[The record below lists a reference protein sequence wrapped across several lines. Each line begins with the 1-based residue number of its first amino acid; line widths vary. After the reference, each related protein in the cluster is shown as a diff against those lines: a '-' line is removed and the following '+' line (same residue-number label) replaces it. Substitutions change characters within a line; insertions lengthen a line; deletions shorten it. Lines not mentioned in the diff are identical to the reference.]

1 MRRLGAFKCAIG
13 FAFFVCAVTS
23 TAAGRAQTAPHTDA
37 DTDTAAAPAA
47 IVLPTVT
54 PTGEPGAATTPSRLT
69 LRRPTEKDGP
79 LVDRAREIDAIL
91 AEAAQDLG
99 LSLDVGRRGAEAAQ
113 ARDVDVAESARG
125 LSAWIF
131 SPRIERDGSEL
142 LVRIVAVAP
151 GSRVVMVR
159 AERVSVE
166 RMPVRLV
173 VMLRDLVRAA
183 PGKGHGAGGTEPDPA
198 GASPSPAAATPAR
211 VRSDGRA
218 VLGISAAAY
227 GGFLGYALQR
237 AGGGDDPRLLYPL
250 VALGT
255 GVGIGASM
263 IVADEWDV
271 STADASFVGAGTVWP
286 SLGAFA
292 LARGYGAGEADRYG
306 YALAG
311 GAVGLSLS
319 AVSVGV
325 LSPRRLTDG
334 QATLTHSGAGFGLFL
349 GASTEFLVRGATKNT
364 PFRGVGY
371 GTLAGTLI
379 TGALAPRLSVSS
391 GRVLTTDLGAV
402 LGGLLGAAAGSPL
415 LLGDPTP
422 GRERAWVGLSMA
434 GAVLGTGAAIWFTQP
449 KKTREKHEKSGD
461 STDLAAVR
469 RQEEAAKSARLV
481 RSLLPTPGVVALS
494 EVRGRAPVPAMG
506 LAWYGTFR

>member
-1 MRRLGAFKCAIG
+1 VQKYAFGFGFFAFSSLLGARAE
-13 FAFFVCAVTS
+13 AQATS
-23 TAAGRAQTAPHTDA
+23 PSVAETERDE
-37 DTDTAAAPAA
+37 AAAAAVSA

-54 PTGEPGAATTPSRLT
+54 PVGEPGSATQGTRAT
-69 LRRPTEKDGP
+69 LRRPSEKDGP

-99 LSLDVGRRGAEAAQ
+99 LSLDVGRRGAENAQ
-113 ARDVDVAESARG
+113 ARDVDVADSAVG
-125 LSAWIF
+125 LSAWVF

-151 GSRVVMVR
+151 GSRVVLVR
-159 AERVSVE
+159 SERVSVE

-173 VMLRDLVRAA
+173 VMLRDLVRAH
-183 PGKGHGAGGTEPDPA
+183 PGKTPPEASRAAEPDAPRPPA
-198 GASPSPAAATPAR
+198 TH

-218 VLGISAAAY
+218 VLGLSAAAY

-286 SLGAFA
+286 SLGAYA

-319 AVSVGV
+319 ALAAG
-325 LSPRRLTDG
+325 LSRRPLTDG

-349 GASTEFLVRGATKNT
+349 GASTEFLARGSTKNT
-364 PFRGVGY
+364 PFRGLGY
-371 GTLAGTLI
+371 GALAGTLI
-379 TGALAPRLSVSS
+379 TGALASRVPVSS

-422 GRERAWVGLSMA
+422 GRERAWVGLSVA
-434 GAVLGTGAAIWFTQP
+434 GAVAGAGAAILFTQP
-449 KKTREKHEKSGD
+449 KKKTTKSDDASATEGDPERESLPR
-461 STDLAAVR
+461 TL
-469 RQEEAAKSARLV
+469 RLV
-481 RSLLPTPGVVALS
+481 RPFVPTPSVVAVS
-494 EVRGRAPVPAMG
+494 EVRGRTPVPAMG

>member
-1 MRRLGAFKCAIG
+1 VRARCGQKHLFRLTFLAT
-13 FAFFVCAVTS
+13 AVLAKIDSGVASAQVAASTS
-23 TAAGRAQTAPHTDA
+23 PEAASDEPTP
-37 DTDTAAAPAA
+37 AASAA

-54 PTGEPGAATTPSRLT
+54 PVGEPGSATTGVRAT

-113 ARDVDVAESARG
+113 ARDVDVAESAVG
-125 LSAWIF
+125 LSAWVF

-159 AERVSVE
+159 SERVSVE

-173 VMLRDLVRAA
+173 VMLRDLVRAN
-183 PGKGHGAGGTEPDPA
+183 PGKTPPE
-198 GASPSPAAATPAR
+198 ATRETDSDAPPPPRAH

-218 VLGISAAAY
+218 VLGLSAAAY

-250 VALGT
+250 IALGT

-271 STADASFVGAGTVWP
+271 STADASYVGAGTVWP
-286 SLGAFA
+286 SLGAYA
-292 LARGYGAGEADRYG
+292 LAHGYGAGEADRYG

-311 GAVGLSLS
+311 GAVGLGLS
-319 AVSVGV
+319 A
-325 LSPRRLTDG
+325 LSAGIARRPLTDG
-334 QATLTHSGAGFGLFL
+334 QATFTHSGAGFGLFL
-349 GASTEFLVRGATKNT
+349 GASTEFLARGSTKNT

-371 GTLAGTLI
+371 GTLAGTLVA
-379 TGALAPRLSVSS
+379 GALASRVPASS

-422 GRERAWVGLSMA
+422 GRERAWVGLSVA
-434 GAVLGTGAAIWFTQP
+434 GAVAGAGAAIFFTQP
-449 KKTREKHEKSGD
+449 RKKTG
-461 STDLAAVR
+461 
-469 RQEEAAKSARLV
+469 KSADASASDDTEARRPLPRTLRLIRPFV
-481 RSLLPTPGVVALS
+481 PTPSVVAVS
-494 EVRGRAPVPAMG
+494 EVRGRTPVPAMG